1 MSSGIGI
8 DELKRLKNQSIRA
21 EVESII
27 TLDNYYA
34 AVSGGRGLTPADL
47 LGEIN
52 KIKTAINNHKNASE
66 TYIAEL
72 EGTLSTLVHCRVSVV
87 ELK

>member
-8 DELKRLKNQSIRA
+8 DELKRLNNQSIRA
-21 EVESII
+21 EVESIM

-34 AVSGGRGLTPADL
+34 AVAGGRRLTPADL

-52 KIKTAINNHKNASE
+52 KIKTAINNHKNASD
-66 TYIAEL
+66 TYIAEF
-72 EGTLSTLVHCRVSVV
+72 EGIINGRGGGG
-87 ELK
+87 